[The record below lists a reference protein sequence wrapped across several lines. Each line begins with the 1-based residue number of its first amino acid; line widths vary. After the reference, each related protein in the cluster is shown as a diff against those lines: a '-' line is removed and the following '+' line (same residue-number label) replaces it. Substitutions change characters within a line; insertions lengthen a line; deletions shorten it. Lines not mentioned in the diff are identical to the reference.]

1 MCRPTVGRW
10 SRARGDV
17 DVGCRFR
24 MLARSF
30 GAGGG
35 AVSCPRDAGEAPRFP
50 GDSPGR
56 RGGRRGGRRRG
67 AVVARVRDIR
77 FSVFGRSRGARV
89 VLAPEATPGLRRR
102 RAPRATPPEGGRSRA
117 PPRPGA
123 AARKRAAWRR
133 ADCAASPCCRAAG
146 RFAAPCCC
154 ARDPGGVARA
164 GGARRL
170 ARRVRRSAQWA
181 HNPDKPGGCV
191 WLCYETSR
199 AGGSGPEAR

>member
-56 RGGRRGGRRRG
+56 RGG
-67 AVVARVRDIR
+67 AK
-77 FSVFGRSRGARV
+77 GRS
-89 VLAPEATPGLRRR
+89 
-102 RAPRATPPEGGRSRA
+102 
-117 PPRPGA
+117 
-123 AARKRAAWRR
+123 
-133 ADCAASPCCRAAG
+133 AAG
-146 RFAAPCCC
+146 RCGRACPRYSVLGFRSFERRARSFGTRGDSGPATPKGAACDSPGRREEPRPAAPGS
-154 ARDPGGVARA
+154 GGEKKGSVAESGLCRFA
-164 GGARRL
+164 VL
-170 ARRVRRSAQWA
+170 PCRRVLRSALLLREG
-181 HNPDKPGGCV
+181 PGGCRA
-191 WLCYETSR
+191 SR
-199 AGGSGPEAR
+199 RRPAASQARAQERTVGP